1 MLQKK
6 DFKNIK
12 GTIKMGKS
20 LAGYTWVKTGGEAE
34 MFFEP
39 KDLEDLSCFLSQV
52 RSGTPVQYIGGGSNL
67 LIFDEGV
74 KGIVIKLGMAFS
86 SIELNDKGQVVCGA
100 AAMPVSISHFA
111 CKNSLAGL
119 EFMSTIPGTI
129 GGAIFGNAGCFGGE
143 IKDVLSSCK
152 VVADDG
158 DVGEWSNKDCGFRY
172 RKSDIDGFIVEAM
185 FDVSEGVQ
193 EDIAERIS
201 EQKKK
206 RSSGQPMGEKTFGS
220 TFKNPE
226 GTSAGVLIDK
236 SGLKG
241 FSIGGAQVSEKHANF
256 LINKGGAT
264 TQNFLDLISHIQ
276 KVVFEKNSVKL
287 ETEVRVIS

>member
-6 DFKNIK
+6 DFKNIF

-39 KDLEDLSCFLSQV
+39 KDIDDLVCFLQQV
-52 RSGTPVQYIGGGSNL
+52 RPGTSVQYIGGGSNL
-67 LIFDEGV
+67 LVVDEGV

-86 SIELNDKGQVVCGA
+86 SIELNDKGQIVCGA

-111 CKNSLAGL
+111 CKNSLKGL

-143 IKDVLSSCK
+143 IKDALASCK
-152 VVADDG
+152 VVSEDG
-158 DVGEWSNKDCGFRY
+158 DIGELSNKDCGFVY
-172 RKSDIDGFIVEAM
+172 RNSDITDFIVEAT
-185 FDVSEGVQ
+185 FNFEEGVQ
-193 EDIAERIS
+193 EEIAEKIS

-206 RSSGQPMGEKTFGS
+206 RSAGQPMGEKTFGS
-220 TFKNPE
+220 CFKNPE
-226 GTSAGVLIDK
+226 GTSAGALIDQA
-236 SGLKG
+236 GLKG
-241 FSIGGAQVSEKHANF
+241 FSIGGAAVSEKHANF

-264 TQNFLDLISHIQ
+264 TQDFLDLIAHIQ
-276 KVVFEKNSVKL
+276 KVVLDKNGIL
-287 ETEVRVIS
+287 LHPEVRVLS